1 LVHWCVG
8 RSFYKHKFVAIK
20 ADKFPAQIYRH
31 GIEQLVGKMKA
42 NKRLEFIE
50 RSSPLHAIAKFAERL
65 RLSILQRRK
74 RLDDSVAQ
82 SGKEFRETFPRR
94 VESVTREVAMVR
106 ALLDDDEIVDLA
118 EAFPHLGKL
127 RGEQLSEERTDADI
141 SNVIALAPD
150 RRSPARIISVLAVIK
165 RLFHEPDE

>member
-1 LVHWCVG
+1 
-8 RSFYKHKFVAIK
+8 
-20 ADKFPAQIYRH
+20 
-31 GIEQLVGKMKA
+31 M
-42 NKRLEFIE
+42 
-50 RSSPLHAIAKFAERL
+50 
-65 RLSILQRRK
+65 
-74 RLDDSVAQ
+74 
-82 SGKEFRETFPRR
+82 
-94 VESVTREVAMVR
+94 MR

-150 RRSPARIISVLAVIK
+150 RRSTARIISVLAVIK